1 VQTSKTNQRRFT
13 KLTDLIKLAI
23 TFAFLSVLAFV
34 IAAWMLGG
42 IVPALF
48 VLGIVGLIA
57 AIIAV
62 AVSIEM
68 NQ

>member
-1 VQTSKTNQRRFT
+1 
-13 KLTDLIKLAI
+13 LTDLIKLAI